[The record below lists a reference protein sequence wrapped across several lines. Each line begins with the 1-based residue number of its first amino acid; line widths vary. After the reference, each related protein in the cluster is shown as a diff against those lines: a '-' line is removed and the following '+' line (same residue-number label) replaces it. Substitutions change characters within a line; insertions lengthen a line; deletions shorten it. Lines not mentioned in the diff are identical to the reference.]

1 MARDD
6 YRSRLIAVRKKLGL
20 TRGEM
25 AKRLL
30 VPRVAY
36 EQWEDGKKPTPS
48 TVVRAAETIASQRMF
63 TAKVLT
69 LADGSLTALQIAEKL
84 AVHRIRVYRALA
96 ELRRDKQPLSVMP
109 AKRGTKLHSKWRI
122 TAKAVR
128 ASKRNERIAAAVRAG
143 ETYIAIGKR
152 YGVSRERVRQI
163 AGSFGLISHRAM
175 AMRQG
180 LKAERLAKKAA
191 ARAARRADLERRYAR
206 MRELVQ
212 GGMSIRQAGGA
223 VGFRES
229 QIEWVSGKLGL
240 GAITQHG
247 WYARRSREG
256 RGSE

>member
-48 TVVRAAETIASQRMF
+48 AVVRAAETIADRRMF

-69 LADGSLTALQIAEKL
+69 LADGSLTAIQIAEKL
-84 AVHRIRVYRALA
+84 AVHRIGVYRALA

-109 AKRGTKLHSKWRI
+109 AKRGAKLHSKWRI
-122 TAKAVR
+122 TARAVR

-143 ETYIAIGKR
+143 ETYSAIGKR
-152 YGVSRERVRQI
+152 YCLSRERVRQI
-163 AGSFGLISHRAM
+163 AHSFGLISHRAM

-212 GGMSIRQAGGA
+212 GGMSIRRAGEA
-223 VGFRES
+223 VGFTES
-229 QIEWVSGKLGL
+229 QIQWLSGKLSL

-247 WYARRSREG
+247 WRARRSREG
-256 RGSE
+256 PNSE